1 MGPFDK
7 KFKKFITNNIRVAP
21 KVPSV
26 NDKVGIDEL
35 KDFLS
40 SKYPQTRKDAVRRVV
55 EQMNLGKDMSSLFPD
70 IVKNM
75 GINNDDI
82 ELKKLIY
89 LFIINYSLEK
99 PEFMILVINSFLQDT
114 LSDNPLIKCM
124 ALKTMCMLPIEMVLE
139 YLEQPITDGLLSDNA
154 YVRKTSV
161 ICLLKIYNYDLDLFE
176 KLLPVFK
183 GMMYKEDNSMVI
195 GNILQ
200 FLMEMDSKKYL
211 NITLTQYVN
220 ENIEKLVNILPECNE
235 WSRVSVLNSL
245 AIYDNQTLPLDPSSV
260 YLLTNKVTPYLQH
273 INPSIIMSA
282 LKVLFNFIDF
292 IKDDSSVNI
301 WEKLAMGIVSILN
314 NPSFELQFILMR
326 NLRIILSKLPTLY
339 SYIDIKN
346 FFLKMSDPIYLKYAK
361 LEILDEVLNKNLRK
375 VDVELVISEY
385 KDYCNF
391 EFNNEFIETVLNKLG
406 DLLLLLDSEKDIHL
420 KLNIIE
426 FLTNDINYQNDAVMI
441 NLCKIC
447 NSYSRECQQLILT
460 WCLSNWE
467 SLLFDRSKAHFINY
481 ITVLRNDVTSF
492 NSILSAFIENISDE
506 GPETQL
512 MTINALIKTENLSAL
527 KQVLDLDVYSL
538 EVKEM
543 VTFYQRLFSN
553 SNPSE
558 ALKFMNINQ
567 VSFNDADSLKDKI
580 PANKL
585 NYWFKNL
592 GYLSSVLYHESEED
606 IPPRAKILYYKNNDN
621 KEKIKADLLTL
632 NDMIQKDSNELNLL
646 DFEDN
651 GNLQSTSAKDSK
663 TDPIDDLLGLF

>member
-447 NSYSRECQQLILT
+447 NSYSRECQQMILT